1 MRAKR
6 TAPRSA
12 MLGAILTVFLTTSA
26 LRAQGPQCS
35 NDTMKGVYLMSGTGT
50 VVGLGLVAAL
60 GKVTYDGQGG
70 GQAILT
76 QSANGTI
83 YRQVASTGVF
93 TVNSDCTGS
102 KTFGTGATA
111 SHFDFM
117 ITPDGKTITW
127 IATNSGVI
135 MIGTA
140 IRLAGREF

>member
-1 MRAKR
+1 MRARR
-6 TAPRSA
+6 TAPRVTI
-12 MLGAILTVFLTTSA
+12 LGAILTVFLTTSA
-26 LRAQGPQCS
+26 LRAQAPQCS
-35 NDTMKGVYLMSGTGT
+35 NDTMKGVYIMQGTGT
-50 VVGLGLVAAL
+50 VVGLGLVAAV

-70 GQAILT
+70 GQGLLT

-93 TVNSDCTGS
+93 TVNPDCTGS

-111 SHFDFM
+111 THFDFV

-140 IRLAGREF
+140 VRMAGREI